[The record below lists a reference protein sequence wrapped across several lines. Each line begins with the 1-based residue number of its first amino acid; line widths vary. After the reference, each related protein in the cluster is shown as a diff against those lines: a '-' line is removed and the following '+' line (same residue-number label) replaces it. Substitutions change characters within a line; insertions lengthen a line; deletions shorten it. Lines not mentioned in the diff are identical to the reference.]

1 MLRDVSAADT
11 TATFLGRK
19 VRLPVMLA
27 PVGGMESFAP
37 EGAAAAARAAAQ
49 FGVPQMLSS
58 VCQPGLE
65 ATAAAAD
72 TLRVFQLYVRG
83 DDAWVD
89 DWGRRAREHGF
100 SAFCFTVDSASYSR
114 RERDLVGRFVKPW
127 RANAAAGMK
136 YQAALSWDQVKRFK
150 DRHDL
155 PMILKGIATVEDAEI
170 AVRHGVQ
177 VIYVSNHGGRQL
189 DHGLGSAAV
198 LPEIVAAVGGRAEVW
213 VDGGFMR
220 GSDVVKAIALGARC
234 VGLGRLTCLGLAAA
248 GVPGLVRAL
257 ELLEEEIRICLMLLG
272 VTSLAELTPAHLAAA
287 PPVRSRRRSA
297 RFRSSARIS
306 ARLVEDQPHQRRRQ
320 RRHVGDQQQHQ
331 HRRGHERDERA
342 RDRAD
347 AGVRELGGDEERPA
361 DRRRV
366 ERDREVRG
374 HHHAEVDEVDVER
387 LGERQEE
394 RRGQQQR
401 RQRLDED
408 AEQEQRQVHEQQEHP
423 LLMRDRLDPLGELH
437 RHLLGGQ
444 QPRHRGRRAEH
455 EHHHRARLERAE
467 QEPRQVAP
475 GDVAVQEERHGDAV
489 DDRDRRP
496 TRSA

>member
-1 MLRDVSAADT
+1 MNESTNPEFLTLQEIVAAARANLAPGPWGYLIGGAETETTMRRNRLALDSIAFRPRVLRDVSAADT

-155 PMILKGIATVEDAEI
+155 PVILKGIATVEDAEI
-170 AVRHGVQ
+170 ALRHGVQ

-198 LPEIVAAVGGRAEVW
+198 LPEIVAAVDGRAEVW

-220 GSDVVKAIALGARC
+220 GTDVVKAIALGARC
-234 VGLGRLTCLGLAAA
+234 VGLGRLACLGLAAA

-287 PPVRSRRRSA
+287 PPVHEPSA
-297 RFRSSARIS
+297 LSAFP
-306 ARLVEDQPHQRRRQ
+306 L
-320 RRHVGDQQQHQ
+320 
-331 HRRGHERDERA
+331 
-342 RDRAD
+342 
-347 AGVRELGGDEERPA
+347 
-361 DRRRV
+361 
-366 ERDREVRG
+366 
-374 HHHAEVDEVDVER
+374 
-387 LGERQEE
+387 LGE
-394 RRGQQQR
+394 
-401 RQRLDED
+401 D
-408 AEQEQRQVHEQQEHP
+408 
-423 LLMRDRLDPLGELH
+423 LG
-437 RHLLGGQ
+437 
-444 QPRHRGRRAEH
+444 PA
-455 EHHHRARLERAE
+455 
-467 QEPRQVAP
+467 
-475 GDVAVQEERHGDAV
+475 
-489 DDRDRRP
+489 
-496 TRSA
+496 S